1 MNFFLIFLSVALN
14 CGAQVLMRKAML
26 VIGEVGSQP
35 AAHTAML
42 MVSNAFL
49 WLALICYGVSVLVW
63 MAVLS
68 KVEVS
73 YAFPLGSIGYVIV
86 AVLGYLFLG
95 EQVTPLRLFGILI
108 ICLGVFVVSRS

>member
-1 MNFFLIFLSVALN
+1 MNFLLIFLSVALN
-14 CGAQVLMRKAML
+14 CAGQVLMRKAML
-26 VIGEVGSQP
+26 DIGEVGSQP

-42 MVSNAFL
+42 MVSHAFL

-86 AVLGYLFLG
+86 AVLGYMFLG
-95 EQVTPLRLFGILI
+95 EQVSPLRLVGIVI
-108 ICLGVFVVSRS
+108 ICIGVFVVSRS

>member
-1 MNFFLIFLSVALN
+1 
-14 CGAQVLMRKAML
+14 
-26 VIGEVGSQP
+26 
-35 AAHTAML
+35 
-42 MVSNAFL
+42 
-49 WLALICYGVSVLVW
+49 

>member
-14 CGAQVLMRKAML
+14 CGGQVLMRKAML
-26 VIGEVGSQP
+26 DVGEVGSLP
-35 AAHTAML
+35 IAHTTIL
-42 MVSNAFL
+42 MVSNTFL

-86 AVLGYLFLG
+86 AVLGYTFLG
-95 EQVTPLRLFGILI
+95 EQVSLMRLLGIFI
-108 ICLGVFVVSRS
+108 ICIGVFVVSRS

>member
-14 CGAQVLMRKAML
+14 CAGQVLMRKAML
-26 VIGEVGSQP
+26 DIGEVGSHP
-35 AAHTAML
+35 AAHMAML
-42 MVSNAFL
+42 MVSHAFL
-49 WLALICYGVSVLVW
+49 WLALLCYGVSVLVW

-86 AVLGYLFLG
+86 AVLGYMFLG
-95 EQVTPLRLFGILI
+95 EQVSPLRLLGIVI
-108 ICLGVFVVSRS
+108 ICIGVFVVSRS